1 MKKKLQALISAALNT
16 LRAQGKLS
24 VSLAPS
30 EISIER
36 AREPSRGDFASNI
49 AMLLAKKTDYSPYE
63 LAELIV
69 STLPVSE
76 IVKQASPAH
85 PGFINFFIQEQFLR
99 LTVKNVLAAHNN
111 YGRSIIGNGK
121 RICIEFVS
129 ANPTGPLHVGH
140 GRGAAQGASLANLL
154 EAIGFKVHREY
165 YVNDAGRQMHILA
178 LSVWLRYLEICKVHI
193 DFPNNAYKG
202 DYVIII
208 AESLYHQWDDRF
220 KRDSEQIFIG
230 HPPSALPSDE
240 DSYIDALITRTQ
252 ELLGNDYHL
261 VFSCGLDFV
270 LKDIK
275 QDLEEFGVYF
285 DNWFTEST
293 LVENGA
299 IERGIEL
306 LRKGNHLYEQDG
318 ALWFKAT
325 DFGDDK
331 DRVLVREN
339 GQHTYFAA
347 DVAYHLY
354 KYEQGYDQ
362 MIDVFGADHHG
373 YVPRIHAFLKATR
386 CDPNKLD
393 VLLVQFA
400 ILYRG
405 KEKISMSTRGG
416 QFVTLRELR
425 EEVGVDATRF
435 FYVMRKLAQHLDF
448 DLELAKSH
456 SSDNPVYYIQYAHAR
471 ICSVFR
477 QLANKQEKWNPNT
490 GLEYLDC
497 LTTEQERNLL
507 LYLLRY
513 PETVESSALQYE
525 PHQLAYYLQEL
536 ANAFHAYYNNQQFL
550 VEDEKLRQ
558 ARLCLISAVRQVIAN
573 GLSLLGVSFP
583 ETM

>member
-1 MKKKLQALISAALNT
+1 MKKKLQALINAALNT
-16 LRAQGKLS
+16 LQTQGKLS
-24 VSLAPS
+24 VNLSLS

-36 AREPSRGDFASNI
+36 AREPSRGDFACNA
-49 AMLLAKKTDYSPYE
+49 AMLLSKKTGSTPKD

-69 STLPVSE
+69 AALPPSN
-76 IVKQASPAH
+76 IIKQASIAH
-85 PGFINFFIQEQFLR
+85 PGFINFFISEKILR
-99 LTVKNVLAAHNN
+99 SNIHEVLTANKN
-111 YGRSIIGNGK
+111 YGCSSIGQGK

-140 GRGAAQGASLANLL
+140 GRGAAQGASLSNLL
-154 EAIGFKVHREY
+154 GAVGFTVHREY

-178 LSVWLRYLEICKVHI
+178 LSVWLRYLEICKLNI
-193 DFPNNAYKG
+193 NFPHNAYKG
-202 DYVIII
+202 DYVITI
-208 AESLYHQWDDRF
+208 AQLLYNQLNENLKHDPE
-220 KRDSEQIFIG
+220 KIFS
-230 HPPSALPSDE
+230 PLSNNEENNE
-240 DSYIDALITRTQ
+240 DSYIDELITRAQ
-252 ELLGNDYHL
+252 HLLGNDYKL
-261 VFSCGLDFV
+261 IFSYGLNYV

-275 QDLEEFGVYF
+275 RDLEEFGVHF
-285 DNWFTEST
+285 DNWFTESS

-299 IERGIEL
+299 INRGIEL
-306 LRKGNHLYEQDG
+306 LRAGGHLYEQGG
-318 ALWFKAT
+318 ALWFKST

-354 KYEQGYDQ
+354 KYEQGYDR

-373 YVPRIHAFLKATR
+373 YIPRIHAFLKASGR
-386 CDPNKLD
+386 DPNKLD

-405 KEKISMSTRGG
+405 KERISMSTRGG

-425 EEVGVDATRF
+425 EEVGVDAARF
-435 FYVMRKLAQHLDF
+435 FYVLRKLAQHLDF

-456 SSDNPVYYIQYAHAR
+456 SNDNPVYYIQYAHAR

-477 QLANKQEKWNPNT
+477 QLESKQQTWDPHT
-490 GLEYLDC
+490 GLAHLDR

-536 ANAFHAYYNNQQFL
+536 AHAFHAYYNNEQFL
-550 VEDEKLRQ
+550 VEDEKLRH
-558 ARLCLISAVRQVIAN
+558 ARLHLISAVRQVLAN
-573 GLSLLGVSFP
+573 GLGLLGVNSP